1 MKELTR
7 AEHVTA
13 LFVIAWYHW
22 FIGDNFNAR
31 NALEVAVHVAD
42 SGSTGNA

>member
-13 LFVIAWYHW
+13 LFFIAWYHW
-22 FIGDNFNAR
+22 FIGDKYNAR
-31 NALEVAVHVAD
+31 SALEVAVHVAD

>member
-22 FIGDNFNAR
+22 WIDDKN
-31 NALEVAVHVAD
+31 NALNAIEVAVHVAD
-42 SGSTGNA
+42 SASTGSA